1 MNPELWHRIGGDT
14 EIWSK
19 SHMSTL
25 KKQKKVFPSL
35 LRAMFF
41 SEMFLSP
48 ESSHLC
54 GLRVTEA
61 LPGTTDK
68 LTSIPRNDLILS

>member
-1 MNPELWHRIGGDT
+1 MNPELLASYRRHGDLEQEPYVYPEKT
-14 EIWSK
+14 
-19 SHMSTL
+19 
-25 KKQKKVFPSL
+25 KKVFPSL